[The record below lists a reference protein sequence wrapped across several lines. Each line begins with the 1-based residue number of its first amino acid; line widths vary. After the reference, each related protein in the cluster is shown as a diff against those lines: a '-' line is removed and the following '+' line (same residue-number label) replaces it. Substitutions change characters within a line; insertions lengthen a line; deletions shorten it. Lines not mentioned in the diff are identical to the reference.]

1 MNIAAPAR
9 VAVLLAALVPLAAC
23 TVGQAVKPN
32 PETGYIGTGDS
43 AKMAQTVLAKPVDL
57 TKYRKLVVVTAGD
70 FAEEQ
75 TRNLAAFEEV
85 IDIEELQRRIVAAD
99 LGEKVPSV
107 SDRIGL
113 SNAARHWQP
122 FLWVRYDTENRGGK
136 LYGRLVV
143 TEAATLTDVF
153 IAEKHLDYVWKGVND
168 QNTFYP
174 MFNSLIAWLKEQ
186 ES

>member
-1 MNIAAPAR
+1 VNIVRTAR
-9 VAVLLAALVPLAAC
+9 LGVLLAALVPLAAC
-23 TVGQAVKPN
+23 TVGKAVKPN
-32 PETGYIGTGDS
+32 PETGYIGEGEA
-43 AKMAQTVLAKPVDL
+43 AKMADTVLAKPVDL
-57 TKYRKLVVVTAGD
+57 SRYGKLVVVTAGD

-75 TRNLAAFEEV
+75 TRNLGRFDEV

-99 LGEKVPSV
+99 LGAKVPSV

-113 SNAARHWQP
+113 SNAAKHWQP
-122 FLWVRYDTENRGGK
+122 FLWVRYDEESRGAK

-143 TEAATLTDVF
+143 TDAATLEDVF

-174 MFNSLIAWLKEQ
+174 MFNSLIAWLKDQ
-186 ES
+186 DA